1 MNEVPMG
8 GLEELF
14 TEKTLAEVTREVTR
28 GSGRRL
34 KAVSATPTLLFAF
47 TLALNRLACQ
57 VAVIQHSLTFR
68 EK

>member
-14 TEKTLAEVTREVTR
+14 TEKTLAEVTREVTG

-34 KAVSATPTLLFAF
+34 KAVSATPTLVFAF

-57 VAVIQHSLTFR
+57 VPVSP
-68 EK
+68 